1 MRVSKREPSDN
12 RWKGVRLYQICQV
25 VKLSQALISAFTY
38 REIILHSGYI
48 WNVNNTD
55 TKADHFNVKCYE
67 IATFIKK
74 NIYIW
79 KFFISIHLVNFVK
92 KCG

>member
-38 REIILHSGYI
+38 REAMLHSRYI

-74 NIYIW
+74 
-79 KFFISIHLVNFVK
+79 
-92 KCG
+92 